1 MQFNRL
7 QRREFIA
14 LLVSATTA
22 WPYCAEAQVSQK
34 VWRIGHVFP
43 AAPSVVGHFADA
55 FEQHMRDL
63 GYSPARTLIVIRRFP
78 EPKSVDEAVREL
90 LPDID
95 VLVTWTTVGSI
106 AAKKLATT
114 MPVVFL
120 AVGAPVD
127 IGLVQSL
134 NQPGGNMTGV
144 TFEAARDTYA
154 KRLQILAEIIPNLK
168 RVAVLRTIGD
178 PNVTFAMESVVR
190 AAPILKVDLQLI
202 DIKTADELPSAFE
215 TMKSLKAQA
224 LLVISSAVT
233 YGASKQ
239 IAELAFTYHLPSC
252 SPFQEQAVA
261 GGLVS
266 LGPDMKVMAEQGAD
280 LVNKIIKG
288 RKPSELP
295 VEQPT
300 RYEMFINLR
309 AAREFGIT
317 IPEPLLVRADRV
329 IE

>member
-1 MQFNRL
+1 M
-7 QRREFIA
+7 RRRNFII
-14 LLVSATTA
+14 LLGGLVT
-22 WPYCAEAQVSQK
+22 WPYRAGAQGTQK

-43 AAPSVVGHFADA
+43 APPSEVGHFADV
-55 FEQHMRDL
+55 FQRHLFDL
-63 GYSPARTLIVIRRFP
+63 GYSRDHNLIVTRRFP
-78 EPKSVDEAVREL
+78 EPGHVEDAVREL
-90 LPDID
+90 LPETD
-95 VLVTWTTVGSI
+95 VLVTWTTVGGV
-106 AAKKLATT
+106 AAKKLAANI
-114 MPVVFL
+114 PVVFL

-134 NQPGGNMTGV
+134 SHPGGNMTGV
-144 TFEAARDTYA
+144 TFEAAIETYA
-154 KRLQILAEIIPNLK
+154 KRLQILTQIVPNLE

-178 PNVTFAMESVVR
+178 PNVTFAMKSVVQ
-190 AAPILKVDLQLI
+190 AAPALKISLQLI
-202 DIKTADELPSAFE
+202 DIKTADELPNAFE

-239 IAELAFTYHLPSC
+239 IAELAFAHHLPSC
-252 SPFQEQAVA
+252 SPFREEVIA

-266 LGPDMKVMAEQGAD
+266 LGPDMEVMAEQGAD

-288 RKPSELP
+288 AKPSELP

-300 RYEMFINLR
+300 RYEMFVNLR
-309 AAREFGIT
+309 TAKAFGLIL
-317 IPEPLLVRADRV
+317 PETFLGRADQV